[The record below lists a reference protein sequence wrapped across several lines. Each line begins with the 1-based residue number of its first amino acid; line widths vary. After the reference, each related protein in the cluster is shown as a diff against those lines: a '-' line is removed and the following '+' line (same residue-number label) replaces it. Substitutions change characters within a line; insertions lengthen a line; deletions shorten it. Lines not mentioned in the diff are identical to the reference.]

1 MIPDIDPLTA
11 TAPLASGINWEF
23 IILLVVVAFG
33 AIAVAWM
40 FSSGSGGG
48 GSD

>member
-11 TAPLASGINWEF
+11 SVPLASGINWEF
-23 IILLVVVAFG
+23 ILLLVVVAFG

-40 FSSGSGGG
+40 FSSSGGG
-48 GSD
+48 GTD